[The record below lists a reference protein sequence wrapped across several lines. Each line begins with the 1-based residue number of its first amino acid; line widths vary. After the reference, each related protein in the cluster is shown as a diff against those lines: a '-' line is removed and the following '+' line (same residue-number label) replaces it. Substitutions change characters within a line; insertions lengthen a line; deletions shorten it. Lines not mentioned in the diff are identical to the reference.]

1 MNEIDS
7 LHDIS
12 EIEEL
17 LKTLVKPSWPP
28 IGNHAIGATYESL
41 ELPEGYEKP
50 SREAFEAGLQK
61 IVERKPYK
69 NLRMERNKLL
79 QQSDFAVAPDYKH
92 ATHADLEAWMSY
104 RQSLRDLPDTAED
117 PVRYVLPKK
126 PVPSS
131 GGSPRSY
138 VEADNVFAR
147 RGVSQLSD
155 DRLKTNEEHLLA
167 GKATIL
173 KLKPQVYDKV
183 DALNADAADA
193 FHESGLIAQ
202 DVYYDAPELKH
213 LLILPPDA
221 RPPVFKPVPSGDI
234 QEDPDYSSWG
244 GEPTRLNYI
253 GLIPYL
259 VRSTQELNAELVAE
273 RAKVGVLEKQIRA
286 KGRRLAIP
294 YDEVDEKS
302 GLIVTVAGHLS
313 NVACDKGFLGVIDK
327 TLPGD
332 KETHSLVTTS
342 GETLVWVSD
351 DGGHSEIHVGDL
363 LATSNVPGYARVQDD
378 DVVRAHTI
386 GRVLEYC
393 DFDPQNVHVKELV
406 TERSNVTDYYALSEV
421 TAGEHATLP
430 AGEAFKADEVYY
442 LKTTHKQVAL
452 GEPHDFAKWFKTQT
466 ITVSSETYSALPEAE
481 RIQYEPDE
489 GGNTYTYT
497 QEIML
502 TNAVYND
509 LSDTEKATFSY
520 GYFVYVYE
528 ESATPKPNF
537 EERTRERFYKIVATS
552 PVALP
557 NYYEHTRGEDVPVL
571 DANGQH
577 QYVDTVDVEPEYDMR
592 YLLADGEITT
602 RHNVVHR
609 AALLRVELSRG

>member
-28 IGNHAIGATYESL
+28 IGNYAIGAKYESL

-155 DRLKTNEEHLLA
+155 DRLKTNEEHLLT

-273 RAKVGVLEKQIRA
+273 RVKVATLENRVRT

-302 GLIVTVAGHLS
+302 GLLVTVAGELS
-313 NVACDKGFLGVIDK
+313 NVSRDVGFLGVVEK
-327 TLPGD
+327 TQPD
-332 KETHSLVTTS
+332 EKT
-342 GETLVWVSD
+342 GETLVTTTGETRVWVTD
-351 DGGHSEIHVGDL
+351 EGVSEIRVGDL
-363 LATSNVPGYARVQDD
+363 VVTSNVPGYAMVQDD
-378 DVVRAHTI
+378 DLLRAHTV
-386 GRVLEYC
+386 GRVLEFC
-393 DFDPQNVHVKELV
+393 DFTPENVHVQKVL
-406 TERSNVTDYYALSEV
+406 TERANVTTYHALVEVHFGEYSNLASEDRLAV
-421 TAGEHATLP
+421 G
-430 AGEAFKADEVYY
+430 EVYY
-442 LKTTHKQVAL
+442 LRTTQQQVAV
-452 GEPHDFAKWFKTQT
+452 GEPHDLAKWFKTQS
-466 ITVSSETYSALPEAE
+466 ITVDAGTYAALPEDE
-481 RIQYEPDE
+481 RVNYELDDATGQYV
-489 GGNTYTYT
+489 YT
-497 QEIML
+497 QEI
-502 TNAVYND
+502 TVTQEVYND
-509 LSDTEKATFSY
+509 LSASEKSTYAY
-520 GYFVYVYE
+520 GYFRYVYD
-528 ESATPKPNF
+528 ESPVPKPRY
-537 EERTRERFYKIVATS
+537 EERSRERYYRILATS

-557 NYYEHTRGEDVPVL
+557 NYHEHTREEDVPVL
-571 DANGQH
+571 DAHGQY
-577 QYVDTVDVEPEYDMR
+577 QYVDTDEVEPAYQTR
-592 YLLADGEITT
+592 YILADGSLTT
-602 RHNVVHR
+602 RHNMTHN
-609 AALLRVELSRG
+609 AALLRVQLLA